1 MGQLWREC
9 LDCKTT
15 CCNHEV
21 ASRLFVTPEEF
32 KCISENYPDDMQLFN
47 SGCLPCSFFTDEH
60 LCRIHTIKPID
71 CRLFPFDLLVDNG
84 KVFWIIRE
92 INCQIVE
99 NEGDFEEYLSDFEE
113 NIIPNFEP
121 YLEPYALFRF
131 EELAEKFSFRVL
143 RELRIRKSL
152 ET

>member
-1 MGQLWREC
+1 
-9 LDCKTT
+9 
-15 CCNHEV
+15 
-21 ASRLFVTPEEF
+21 
-32 KCISENYPDDMQLFN
+32 
-47 SGCLPCSFFTDEH
+47 
-60 LCRIHTIKPID
+60 
-71 CRLFPFDLLVDNG
+71 LLVDNG

-92 INCQIVE
+92 INCAIVR

-131 EELAEKFSFRVL
+131 EELAEKFNFRVL
-143 RELRIRKSL
+143 RELRIKKSL